1 MQVKVR
7 SLRWTLIRHG
17 CVLMKGE
24 IWTLGQM
31 EGKWCEDRETAT
43 TGTRSARG
51 HQKLPR
57 AVVQMPPRAPEGTC
71 SALNLRLPPPE
82 LRPEACCSRL
92 PFVVLGYCSPGLCTG
107 GDGCHSLGKMGIPGP
122 VGGPLGCS
130 KTLSP
135 NGHCPGLRPG
145 PATSLLA
152 APPPTSRSVRA
163 LPGQRSGLHLEAL
176 AGGFQSGP
184 FSVSR
189 DPPSGWPLG
198 RPWQG
203 NQGRAAA
210 SGQGGVAPF
219 MARAPGRRQQVL
231 Q

>member
-1 MQVKVR
+1 
-7 SLRWTLIRHG
+7 
-17 CVLMKGE
+17 
-24 IWTLGQM
+24 M
-31 EGKWCEDRETAT
+31 EGKWCEGRETAT

-51 HQKLPR
+51 HQKVQR
-57 AVVQMPPRAPEGTC
+57 AVVQMPPQAPEGTC

-82 LRPEACCSRL
+82 LRDQKRVVHASRL
-92 PFVVLGYCSPGLCTG
+92 WCSVTAAPDSVQVGMGVTVWGKWAFQGLGVRG
-107 GDGCHSLGKMGIPGP
+107 
-122 VGGPLGCS
+122 LGCS

-203 NQGRAAA
+203 NRGRAAA
-210 SGQGGVAPF
+210 SGREAWPPSWPGPPAGGSRPCSRPLGQAL
-219 MARAPGRRQQVL
+219 ALCLLSG
-231 Q
+231 